1 MFIGVFVLIFFNA
14 TLFNN
19 SESILIILGVYA
31 AAAYKLLPGI
41 NQIIVN
47 LQQIKLYEPAI
58 NVVYDHS
65 KFKNFTKINLKE
77 SKLIPFKEEIE
88 IKNLTFGYNEKL
100 TILEKANFK
109 IKKGKFVGIF
119 GDSGAGKSTLMD
131 LICGVQKN
139 LLVKLLSTKNQ

>member
-19 SESILIILGVYA
+19 SESILIILAVYA

-109 IKKGKFVGIF
+109 IKRKICRHIWRFRCRKKYSNGFNLWSAEKFYW
-119 GDSGAGKSTLMD
+119 
-131 LICGVQKN
+131 
-139 LLVKLLSTKNQ
+139 